1 MASATIIQTVA
12 YLDSTGY
19 FSGQAGVA
27 ALGGTTPWE
36 IYLQVAIASSFG
48 ALDGSSTAAQ
58 TQCMAMFE
66 IVLGR
71 TNGFTPVVEA
81 DIGKGIYDHRYPQ
94 CIPLRSRAL
103 VILVIVPPRSLRPP
117 AELDCTPNTL
127 RASRSMGV
135 RVSCKARLR
144 RQRAGSWVL
153 RGKSPRCARGEGAP
167 GPSAGRAVLF
177 KTFKNIKFNA
187 HRHALSAPLQ
197 QAREAHGRMWILWR
211 NTSSLN
217 PSPSSGCAPA
227 PT

>member
-1 MASATIIQTVA
+1 MPFEPPYCGDVWNPAAPPAVASATVIGTVA

-19 FSGQAGVA
+19 FSDQAGVA
-27 ALGGTTPWE
+27 VLGGTTPWE
-36 IYLQVAIASSFG
+36 VYLQVAIASSLG

-58 TQCMAMFE
+58 TQCLATFE
-66 IVLGR
+66 IAQGG
-71 TNGFTPVVEA
+71 TNAFTPVLEA
-81 DIGKGIYDHRYPQ
+81 EAGKGICDHRYPQ

-127 RASRSMGV
+127 RAFRSMGV

-144 RQRAGSWVL
+144 RQRAGSCVL

-177 KTFKNIKFNA
+177 SLKHIKFNA
-187 HRHALSAPLQ
+187 HRHACALQ
-197 QAREAHGRMWILWR
+197 QARA
-211 NTSSLN
+211 
-217 PSPSSGCAPA
+217 APG
-227 PT
+227 